1 MRPTIAARG
10 VRVPSEVAVTSQP
23 FKRSQ
28 FGLFQGKTKQYGNNV
43 PFSLHKTRRT
53 WLPNVQ
59 RKRLFSETLQSHV
72 QVKVTT
78 SALKTI
84 KKKGGIDN
92 YVMQTGAD
100 LLGWKGM
107 QIRVKIRDAQSKNAV
122 LAKEAVKPAAI
133 KPAQTRKLLPPPLA
147 DPQSTLKSLEN
158 RRTASAFVRHTRR
171 MAAKAMGTTG
181 FASAEDTI
189 KYMKQQKI
197 QQDRL
202 LPRRKST
209 KLPL

>member
-1 MRPTIAARG
+1 MRPSIAIRG
-10 VRVPSEVAVTSQP
+10 IRHPSETAVTSQP

-59 RKRLFSETLQSHV
+59 RKRLFSDTLQSHV
-72 QVKVTT
+72 RVKVTT

-100 LLGWKGM
+100 LLGWRGM
-107 QIRVKIRDAQSKNAV
+107 KIRVMLREAQGRTADMARKAGKSEEVTDAKTTRPHKMSPRATTID
-122 LAKEAVKPAAI
+122 PAA
-133 KPAQTRKLLPPPLA
+133 
-147 DPQSTLKSLEN
+147 TLKSLEKP
-158 RRTASAFVRHTRR
+158 RIASKFARYTRR
-171 MAAKAMGTTG
+171 MAAKVLGIEG
-181 FASAEDTI
+181 FASCVG
-189 KYMKQQKI
+189 YC
-197 QQDRL
+197 L
-202 LPRRKST
+202 LPF
-209 KLPL
+209 LC

>member
-1 MRPTIAARG
+1 MRPTIAALGARA
-10 VRVPSEVAVTSQP
+10 VSEVAVTPQP

-28 FGLFQGKTKQYGNNV
+28 FGLFQGKSKQYGNSV

-84 KKKGGIDN
+84 KKKGGVDN
-92 YVMQTGAD
+92 YVMQTRAG

-107 QIRVKIRDAQSKNAV
+107 QIRLKVREAQSKNAAATDGAESKPTQKSKMSPFRAAV
-122 LAKEAVKPAAI
+122 PDPARTLKALSSPTKAKE
-133 KPAQTRKLLPPPLA
+133 
-147 DPQSTLKSLEN
+147 
-158 RRTASAFVRHTRR
+158 FVRHTRR
-171 MAAKAMGTTG
+171 MAAKALGMTG
-181 FASAEDTI
+181 FASCVT
-189 KYMKQQKI
+189 
-197 QQDRL
+197 
-202 LPRRKST
+202 
-209 KLPL
+209 